1 MLEVKNP
8 PTNAEVLRDIGS
20 IPGSGRVP
28 GKGNGNA
35 LQYSCLRIPQTEEIC
50 RLQSMGLRRVGH
62 YWSDSAWTEGKNCPY
77 IWLRAFHIAQMV
89 KNLPIMWETWVWSLG
104 QEDSLEKG
112 MATHSNI
119 LTWRIP
125 WTEQSMGWQ
134 RVGQDWATNTFTF
147 LKWVLWPH
155 MELTLKV
162 AGGVSPP

>member
-89 KNLPIMWETWVWSLG
+89 KNLPIMWETWVWCLDW
-104 QEDSLEKG
+104 EDPLEKPWQNTPVFLPG
-112 MATHSNI
+112 EFHRQRSLAGYSPQNCKESDANERLIHTHTHTHTHTIDI
-119 LTWRIP
+119 LVNV
-125 WTEQSMGWQ
+125 ENS
-134 RVGQDWATNTFTF
+134 
-147 LKWVLWPH
+147 
-155 MELTLKV
+155 
-162 AGGVSPP
+162 